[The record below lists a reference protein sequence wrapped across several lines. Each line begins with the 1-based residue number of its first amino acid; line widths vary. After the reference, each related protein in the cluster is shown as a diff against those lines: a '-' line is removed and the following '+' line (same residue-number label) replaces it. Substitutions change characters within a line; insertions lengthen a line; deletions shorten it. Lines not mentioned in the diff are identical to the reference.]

1 MEGVTTYQSRSRM
14 KDLRHSG
21 RDTSSVS
28 ESDAAGVYSL
38 WQHELE
44 GKRVMTGFTVD
55 GVGYRAAS
63 EREQAHT
70 GKAWIAFSTPCEG
83 GGDLREDLPVLI
95 RMGWRAQ
102 AERITTVGDREAAVH
117 RFAFDDL
124 AAVDDPR
131 ARKIAAWVRDHRV
144 SGHTVTVTTAADDGE
159 LLGLHMRNRGMTTCG
174 AKPMYCRSRTDLHSF
189 GRPIGAKPAVP
200 PEDQV
205 HRLPTTPPRHG

>member
-1 MEGVTTYQSRSRM
+1 MEGITTYQSRSRM

-28 ESDAAGVYSL
+28 ESDAAGAYSL

-70 GKAWIAFSTPCEG
+70 GKTWIAFSTPCEG

-102 AERITTVGDREAAVH
+102 AERITT
-117 RFAFDDL
+117 
-124 AAVDDPR
+124 VDDPR

-159 LLGLHMRNRGMTTCG
+159 LLGLHMTAELPRRRR
-174 AKPMYCRSRTDLHSF
+174 ARES
-189 GRPIGAKPAVP
+189 PA
-200 PEDQV
+200 
-205 HRLPTTPPRHG
+205 PTAEAVGTGP